1 MGVGCFGLLGW
12 KTNYIRPR
20 SLTCWADQ
28 RTRRSRTGCSGRRNR
43 RAPGPEPSTRA
54 VTRQRLGKRRW
65 RSRHVSARWH
75 LALPPD
81 GIHGLSRN
89 VVDVCSAAPVPGSTA
104 TRRWRRRRSMW
115 CGYLEHCRKKK
126 FKNINY
132 KYGETRSRLNVRLK
146 STLLKTGG
154 GS

>member
-1 MGVGCFGLLGW
+1 MSGTNENKRKTIESPGFDFEIQRWGCRGNAPLMGPVVQTPSNR
-12 KTNYIRPR
+12 KPR

-54 VTRQRLGKRRW
+54 VTRQRLGKRRC

-81 GIHGLSRN
+81 GTHGLSRS
-89 VVDVCSAAPVPGSTA
+89 VVIVCSAAPVPGSTA
-104 TRRWRRRRSMW
+104 TRRWRRRRSMR
-115 CGYLEHCRKKK
+115 CGYLERCRKTKK
-126 FKNINY
+126 Y
-132 KYGETRSRLNVRLK
+132 
-146 STLLKTGG
+146 
-154 GS
+154 